1 MERKYSTLKVGSPL
15 ASGDTLLLHGIHY
28 TVEGYGTRFFLS
40 NKDGWDNS
48 EVFRKLSRE
57 KDKYAWAAQ
66 FGSTCSGDFPEF
78 KDLASL
84 TKFVIAIYEKPEFK
98 AGDYVTI
105 NERDGLASDY
115 PASFVDDM
123 AGYSGKTFLVT
134 DLSVT
139 ESGDDR
145 KFFNGDPHWYY
156 LKTPSG
162 YWTWHSSMFRKATE
176 EEILAVKGVKG
187 DSGAKCDRGSTGITG
202 SGAPQLIVKSFEE
215 FKEMGK
221 TLDSMTDC
229 TLRLPKNTTKTFHI
243 NL

>member
-123 AGYSGKTFLVT
+123 AGNFSTATPTGIILKLLPVIGLGILRCSGK
-134 DLSVT
+134 
-139 ESGDDR
+139 
-145 KFFNGDPHWYY
+145 
-156 LKTPSG
+156 
-162 YWTWHSSMFRKATE
+162 
-176 EEILAVKGVKG
+176 
-187 DSGAKCDRGSTGITG
+187 
-202 SGAPQLIVKSFEE
+202 
-215 FKEMGK
+215 
-221 TLDSMTDC
+221 
-229 TLRLPKNTTKTFHI
+229 LPKKKY
-243 NL
+243 LL